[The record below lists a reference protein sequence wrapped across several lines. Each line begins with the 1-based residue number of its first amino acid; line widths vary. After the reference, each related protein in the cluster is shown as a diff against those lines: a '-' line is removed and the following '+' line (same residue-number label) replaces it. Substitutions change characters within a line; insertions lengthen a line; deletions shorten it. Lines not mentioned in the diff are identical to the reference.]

1 MDCAQRGQPLE
12 LETQQDGC
20 AAIHPPTEIS
30 LASPK
35 RETFKHEPLPI
46 DERFIRLI
54 TIEPTLSQPDGL
66 IQCSMSHTRLLGAHY
81 TCLSYRWGDPAPRKL
96 ILINGKQ
103 AFIQANLF
111 DFLDSVRSTNLDAIW
126 IDALCIN
133 RNDPME
139 KNHQVSQMGEIYSGA
154 RCVYAWLGLPIK
166 RPTGCGSL
174 LECVTKSTGHDDHHE
189 LWLCT
194 NLFRNGYWT
203 RCWIVQEIVLARHV
217 VVLLGPDTSDF
228 SQLVEAA
235 SRPKVYESLGITF
248 YQRSYGFESSAFSQ
262 FSELNI
268 GRSQFVAKGLILL
281 LADFSKTRSTLTH
294 DRIFAL
300 VPLCREKAIFEIDY
314 TLSISDLI
322 YKTLT
327 SCKGCL
333 CACSTLQVL
342 WSVLDSELGYPDD
355 HLEISISG
363 LRFTFGQGNE
373 RLQIHG
379 DKTFASRGRI
389 AIMRQIKSVT
399 LSDPRHRC
407 ASLSVVLT
415 RLFVGTSI
423 VGLRTNCSLNCGLN
437 TIDDHPLND
446 LQSITAMPIR
456 SLTDKVTESFD
467 WSRIEF
473 DKDYVLTDYFTMRST
488 STGFLICVSTSVLRS
503 LLEWPLP
510 LSHEANLRPIEMF
523 VVLCDRGKG
532 EKHDSFGSSAPFR
545 FCRGPRDVCGT
556 STNSSPIA
564 GTSSFP

>member
-1 MDCAQRGQPLE
+1 MDHAHEGQLLE
-12 LETQQDGC
+12 SETQQDGC
-20 AAIHPPTEIS
+20 AATHPPTQKI

-46 DERFIRLI
+46 DGRFIRLI
-54 TIEPTLSQPDGL
+54 TIEPSLSQPDGL
-66 IQCSMSHTRLLGAHY
+66 IQCSMLHTELNRAIY
-81 TCLSYRWGDPAPRKL
+81 TCLSYRWGEPEPRKL

-103 AFIQANLF
+103 ASIGTNLF
-111 DFLDSVRSTNLDAIW
+111 DFLYSVRSKHQDAIW

-133 RNDPME
+133 QNDPME

-154 RCVYAWLGLPIK
+154 RCVYVWLGLPTK

-174 LECVTKSTGHDDHHE
+174 LECVTNSIRHEYHHE

-194 NLFRNGYWT
+194 NLFRNEYWK
-203 RCWIVQEIVLARHV
+203 RCWIIQEIVLARHV

-235 SRPKVYESLGITF
+235 SRPKVYQSRGIIF
-248 YQRSYGFESSAFSQ
+248 YQRSYGYESSAFSQ

-268 GRSQFVAKGLILL
+268 GRSQFVAKGLIPL
-281 LADFSKTRSTLTH
+281 LADFSKTISTLTH

-314 TLSISDLI
+314 TLSIRDLI

-327 SCKGCL
+327 SCKGYL
-333 CACSTLQVL
+333 CACSTLRVL
-342 WSVLDSELGYPDD
+342 WSVLNSELGYPDD

-363 LRFTFGQGNE
+363 LRFTFEQGNE
-373 RLQIHG
+373 RFQIHG
-379 DKTFASRGRI
+379 DKTFAFRGRI

-399 LSDPRHRC
+399 LSDSRHKC
-407 ASLSVVLT
+407 ASLSVLLT
-415 RLFVGTSI
+415 RLFVGTPI
-423 VGLRTNCSLNCGLN
+423 VRLHTNCPLNCGLN

-446 LQSITAMPIR
+446 LQSSTAMPIR
-456 SLTDKVTESFD
+456 SRTDNVTEPFD
-467 WSRIEF
+467 WSRIEVG
-473 DKDYVLTDYFTMRST
+473 KDYVLTDYFTMRST
-488 STGFLICVSTSVLRS
+488 STGFLICISTSVLRS
-503 LLEWPLP
+503 LIEGYRP
-510 LSHEANLRPIEMF
+510 LSHETNLRPMEMF

-532 EKHDSFGSSAPFR
+532 EKHDSFGSPEPFR
-545 FCRGPRDVCGT
+545 FCRGPRVVCGT

-564 GTSSFP
+564 ETSSYL